1 MKKQLIL
8 VLFFIN
14 CYALQAQK
22 FTISGYLKDAQS
34 GESLIG
40 ANLYNK
46 NSATGTSSNYYGFYS
61 VTLSAGEVALIY
73 SYVGYQSQYLSFN
86 LQKDTT
92 INVDL
97 KVSMLDEVVVEGKL
111 TEDIQ
116 ETTRMSTINVPIQQI
131 KSLPAFMGEVDLL
144 KVIQLLPGVQSGS
157 EGSSGIYVRG
167 GGPDQNLILLD
178 GVPVYNA
185 SHLFGFF
192 SVFNADAINNVDLIK
207 GGFPARY
214 GGRLSS
220 VIDISMKE
228 GNNKEFKGEGSIGLI
243 ATKVTVEGPL
253 AKGKSSFIVSARRT
267 YIDILTRPIIKAQ
280 TDGDAVFGYYFYD
293 LNTKLN
299 YTFSERDRIYLSVY
313 TGDDKA
319 YARDKYEYDN
329 GIGGTV
335 ENRDEFG
342 LKWGNITAALRWNHV
357 YNPKLFS
364 NVTLTH
370 SRYRF
375 SVYNESETK
384 ENGQKEIF
392 VSQYLSG
399 INDWA
404 AKVDYDFLPDP
415 NHFIKFGANATYHTF
430 NPGAANFQV
439 SEEIDTLIGTGNIGA
454 VEFAL
459 YFEDDIKL
467 GDNWKLNAGL
477 HYSAFLVE
485 GRLYNSLQPRF
496 SGRYLINSKTSLKA
510 SYSRMTQY
518 IHLLTNSGI
527 GLPTDLWVPATD
539 KVKPQQAQQ
548 VAIGF
553 ARDLGNQYEFSVESY
568 YKAMNN
574 IIEYKD
580 GAGFSRPDKDW
591 QTQVETGKGKT
602 YGIEFF
608 LQKKVGAYQ
617 GWVGY
622 TLAWSNRQ
630 FDNINEGKVYPYKY
644 DRRHDISVTNS
655 FSINERI
662 DLSAVWV
669 FGSGNSI
676 SLPVATY
683 PANGGGTDG
692 NGGWYYGN
700 EIEHYEG
707 RNGFRMRAYHRM
719 DLSISFKKQTKW
731 GERKWVFGAYNV
743 YNRKNPFF
751 ITTGYDYETDKK
763 KFVQYSL
770 FPIIPSFS
778 YQFKF

>member
-1 MKKQLIL
+1 MKRF
-8 VLFFIN
+8 VLLWAIQTLAFNFVF
-14 CYALQAQK
+14 AQK

-40 ANLYNK
+40 ANIYNK
-46 NSATGTSSNYYGFYS
+46 NTGTGTAANYYGFYS
-61 VTLSAGEVALIY
+61 VTFSAGELSLTY
-73 SYVGYQSQYLSFN
+73 SYVGYQSKQFTFN

-92 INVDL
+92 INIEL
-97 KVSMLDEVVVEGKL
+97 SPQLMDEVVVEGKL

-116 ETTRMSTINVPIQQI
+116 ESTQMGSINVPIQQI
-131 KSLPAFMGEVDLL
+131 KSLPAFMGEVDLM

-157 EGSSGIYVRG
+157 EGTSGIYVRG

-267 YIDILTRPIIKAQ
+267 YVDILARPIIKAQ
-280 TDGDAVFGYYFYD
+280 TKGDGIFGYYFYD
-293 LNTKLN
+293 LNTKFN
-299 YTFSERDRIYLSVY
+299 YTFSDRDRLYFSVY

-319 YARDKYEYDN
+319 YAREKYLHSD
-329 GIGGTV
+329 GASIV
-335 ENRDEFG
+335 ESSEEFG
-342 LKWGNITAALRWNHV
+342 LKWGNITSALRWNHV

-364 NVTLTH
+364 NVTATH

-375 SVYNESETK
+375 SLFNESATIEDGAK
-384 ENGQKEIF
+384 EVLVN
-392 VSQYLSG
+392 QYLSG

-404 AKVDYDFLPDP
+404 TKIDFDYLPNP
-415 NHFIKFGANATYHTF
+415 NHFIKFGVNAIYHTF
-430 NPGAANFQV
+430 NPGAANFKFTD
-439 SEEIDTLIGTGNIGA
+439 EIDTVISTGNIGA
-454 VEFAL
+454 GEFAL

-467 GDNWKLNAGL
+467 GNKWKANAGL
-477 HYSAFLVE
+477 HYSAFIVE
-485 GRLYNSLQPRF
+485 GRAYNSLQPRF
-496 SGRYLINSKTSLKA
+496 SSRYLINSKTSLKA
-510 SYSRMTQY
+510 SYARMTQY

-527 GLPTDLWVPATD
+527 GLPTDLWVPATN
-539 KVKPQQAQQ
+539 KIRPQQSHQ
-548 VAIGF
+548 VAIGV
-553 ARDLGNQYEFSVESY
+553 AHDLGNQYELSIESY
-568 YKAMNN
+568 YKSMNN

-580 GAGFSRPDKDW
+580 GAGFGQPGANW
-591 QTQVETGKGKT
+591 QNQVEVGRGDA
-602 YGIEFF
+602 YGMEFF
-608 LQKKVGAYQ
+608 VHKKVGAYQ

-630 FDNINEGKVYPYKY
+630 FDNINFGRVFPYKY
-644 DRRHDISVTNS
+644 DRRHDISITNS
-655 FSINERI
+655 FALSEKV
-662 DLSAVWV
+662 DFSAVWV
-669 FGSGNSI
+669 YGSGNSI
-676 SLPVATY
+676 SLPIAIYSTADNEY
-683 PANGGGTDG
+683 D
-692 NGGWYYGN
+692 YYN
-700 EIEHYEG
+700 SYDNIEHYEG
-707 RNGFRMRAYHRM
+707 RNSYRMRAYHRL
-719 DLSISFKKQTKW
+719 DLSVGFKKPTRW
-731 GERKWVFGAYNV
+731 GERKWIFAVYNA

-751 ITTGYDYETDKK
+751 ISTGYDSNNQK